1 MARAVPM
8 WALLLVLLMAAV
20 AVVAFGAMVRSR
32 MKAGRIDG
40 IVMDVASTPRTLS
53 HLLLD
58 PRTAEPFEALAVG
71 DPAPAPANFVRNAAQ
86 PFVDPGYELLTAYSD
101 AAKRPVIHLIRLSDG
116 RLMREWR
123 PDIPAINARST
134 FTSALTDLKRD
145 RPTDHDLM
153 MHPML
158 MADGGLVIHD
168 SSPLARVDGCG
179 RVEWVIDGIFHHS
192 AERAADG
199 SLYVVYRFPRSP
211 MKDVSPVFNDEAIA
225 HVSAD
230 GHLLKLTR
238 IADVLDGNGLGAL
251 WRSHPYV
258 DDPFHINEV
267 RPVLDAGPY
276 WQPGDLLLSLRNLSL
291 VMLYRP
297 SSGRVLWHQVGP
309 WSMQHD
315 VEIVDDH
322 RISIFDNHWRFAA
335 PDGKVDGANRVA
347 VYDFATAQV
356 SYPYAGALARYTI
369 ATHQQGRQHI
379 MPNGDLVVEDS
390 EGGRLLRFAPD
401 GTLRW
406 EYFNID
412 RQHRLVQLR
421 WSRYLDPQT
430 DGTAIQAAVNARCN

>member
-1 MARAVPM
+1 MSRAVPM
-8 WALLLVLLMAAV
+8 WTVLLVLLTASIAL
-20 AVVAFGAMVRSR
+20 VAFAAMVRSR
-32 MKAGRIDG
+32 MNAGQTDG
-40 IVMDVASTPRTLS
+40 IVLDIATAPRTLK

-58 PRTAEPFEALAVG
+58 RTVAPFEALAVG
-71 DPAPAPANFVRNAAQ
+71 DNPPAPRPFVRNTAQ
-86 PFVDPGYELLTAYSD
+86 SFVDPGYELLTAYSD
-101 AAKRPVIHLIRLSDG
+101 AARRPVIHLIRLSDG
-116 RLMREWR
+116 RVLHEYR
-123 PDIPAINARST
+123 PDIMAADARST

-158 MADGGLVIHD
+158 MPDGGLVIHD
-168 SSPLARVDGCG
+168 STPLARFDACG
-179 RVEWVIDGIFHHS
+179 RVEWMIDGIFHHS
-192 AERAADG
+192 VERAADG
-199 SLYVVYRFPRSP
+199 SLYAVYRYPRQV
-211 MKDVSPVFNDEAIA
+211 MKDVGPMFSDEAIA
-225 HVSAD
+225 HVSTD

-238 IADVLDGNGLGAL
+238 IADILDDNGLGSL

-267 RPVLDAGPY
+267 RPVPTSGPY
-276 WQPGDLLLSLRNLSL
+276 WQAGDLLISARNLSL

-297 SSGRVLWHQVGP
+297 STGRILWHQVGP
-309 WSMQHD
+309 WSMEHD

-335 PDGKVDGANRVA
+335 PDGKVDGSNQVA
-347 VYDFATAQV
+347 VYDFANGRVT
-356 SYPYAGALARYTI
+356 YPYAAAMRHYAI

-390 EGGRLLRFAPD
+390 EGGRLMRFAPD

-406 EYFNID
+406 EYFNTD

-421 WSRYLDPQT
+421 WSRYLDPKT
-430 DGTAIQAAVNARCN
+430 DGPAIQAAVTARCT